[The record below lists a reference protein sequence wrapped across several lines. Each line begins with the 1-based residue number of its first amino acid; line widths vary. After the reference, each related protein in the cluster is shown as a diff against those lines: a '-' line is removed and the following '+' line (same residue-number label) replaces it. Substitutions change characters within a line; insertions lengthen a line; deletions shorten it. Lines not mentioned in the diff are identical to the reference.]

1 MGLQAVGETHE
12 LQQQRA
18 AVELVVQERVGLER
32 RSVIVVESK
41 VQEKTHAASAGAW
54 AESFLKVGFV

>member
-1 MGLQAVGETHE
+1 VGLQAAGKTHE

-18 AVELVVQERVGLER
+18 AVELVVQESRGLER
-32 RSVIVVESK
+32 SIVIVVESK
-41 VQEKTHAASAGAW
+41 VQEKTHAASVGAW